1 MGMLVGEMGANYFI
15 TIFEH
20 LAAMKEGLRALQL
33 SLCKDAGDS
42 DGSEGLASVISHGCS
57 LGE

>member
-1 MGMLVGEMGANYFI
+1 MGEMGANYFI
-15 TIFEH
+15 TIFER